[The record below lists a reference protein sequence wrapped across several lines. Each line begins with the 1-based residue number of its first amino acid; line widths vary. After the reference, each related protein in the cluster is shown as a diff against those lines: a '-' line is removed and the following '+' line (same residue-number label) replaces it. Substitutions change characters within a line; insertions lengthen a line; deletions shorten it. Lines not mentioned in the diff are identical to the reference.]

1 MHTEYLLDLEAK
13 EVSSPHSRMGHG
25 ALEIDIL
32 PVCRIL
38 HASIGMAFVLSI
50 HVSKHITLY
59 SRYIPSNIF
68 LRTRNEFMLQSDFIN
83 WFLPAP
89 TEHCLNLAVNIKS
102 LT

>member
-50 HVSKHITLY
+50 DVSKHVTLNDIDIF
-59 SRYIPSNIF
+59 RYQNIF
-68 LRTRNEFMLQSDFIN
+68 VRTRIEFMLPWSDR
-83 WFLPAP
+83 
-89 TEHCLNLAVNIKS
+89 
-102 LT
+102 